1 MTALYRARDFLMQ
14 SAVAPLS
21 AYLLCARGA
30 EDAVQAGREFAQR
43 IFCETHTACG
53 HCLACRKF
61 CAGNQPD
68 YLEITAADQ
77 IRIGEVRRIP
87 EFLASA
93 SYGGGYR
100 CIHIAYASRLT
111 EQAQNY
117 LLKMIEEPP
126 AGVVFLLS
134 LDNKQKILATIRSR
148 CMEVALEPQPREE
161 IAAMLQREGVPAE
174 QAAYAAAWSG
184 GSPAEA
190 RRIAADAELSD
201 IRAHAEAIAVRL
213 ATKRRPSMFL
223 MEQDFSAAGKRLGEL
238 LYALSSLFA
247 DAAVWPGGA
256 ALLAN
261 PDRQQTVALLA
272 QRFTLRQ
279 IQRIMELLNQRAET
293 KQRFPQFRDDLLQ
306 KSLIFD
312 ILEVMA

>member
-14 SAVAPLS
+14 SAAAPLS

-61 CAGNQPD
+61 AAGNQPD
-68 YLEITAADQ
+68 YLEITAEDQ

-117 LLKMIEEPP
+117 LLKTIEEPP

-148 CMEVALEPQPREE
+148 CMEVALEPQSRGE
-161 IAAMLQREGVPAE
+161 IAAMLRAEGIPAE

-190 RRIAADAELSD
+190 RRIASIIISSSIRLSLTWLHVDCTMKTSLPRTGSNTEIEHSPSANCETDALP
-201 IRAHAEAIAVRL
+201 RL
-213 ATKRRPSMFL
+213 L
-223 MEQDFSAAGKRLGEL
+223 
-238 LYALSSLFA
+238 
-247 DAAVWPGGA
+247 
-256 ALLAN
+256 
-261 PDRQQTVALLA
+261 
-272 QRFTLRQ
+272 
-279 IQRIMELLNQRAET
+279 
-293 KQRFPQFRDDLLQ
+293 
-306 KSLIFD
+306 
-312 ILEVMA
+312 